1 MWQEE
6 QEYLALDEL
15 IWKIY
20 SDTGFYNYCGLMP
33 NGNLRQANLR
43 ALFERAKQYEQ
54 ASFKG
59 L

>member
-33 NGNLRQANLR
+33 NGNLRTS
-43 ALFERAKQYEQ
+43 K
-54 ASFKG
+54 FKSIV
-59 L
+59 